1 MELRGTHLADAG
13 AGERRAALL
22 RALGGRG
29 RPVVYLAL
37 LLDVW
42 RGKSC
47 LFREF
52 LALGADHDGRRGV
65 VDIRFGKVDRLV
77 AVRCCD
83 CQVERSAYLVLRH
96 CRVHQPHYPWGQATP
111 IRGP

>member
-37 LLDVW
+37 LLYVW
-42 RGKSC
+42 RGESR

-52 LALGADHDGRRGV
+52 LALGADHDGR
-65 VDIRFGKVDRLV
+65 
-77 AVRCCD
+77 
-83 CQVERSAYLVLRH
+83 
-96 CRVHQPHYPWGQATP
+96 WGCSQYRP
-111 IRGP
+111 